1 MIVNL
6 ACISG
11 AVFHRHRTCRH
22 TDCLHCV
29 AILTWR
35 SICAAG
41 VIVTGHYP
49 LYETY
54 DTTSA
59 HNLALAQAEPD
70 RGARGVPGM
79 MSASAPVQPSKAQAL
94 LDFEPLLAEFAVV
107 SRALR
112 AVPRLN
118 W

>member
-1 MIVNL
+1 
-6 ACISG
+6 
-11 AVFHRHRTCRH
+11 
-22 TDCLHCV
+22 
-29 AILTWR
+29 
-35 SICAAG
+35 
-41 VIVTGHYP
+41 
-49 LYETY
+49 
-54 DTTSA
+54 
-59 HNLALAQAEPD
+59 
-70 RGARGVPGM
+70 M